1 MKLTAGAKAVRYR
14 VEQFLRALTA
24 QHAVSERRVRKA
36 AELLSPEAQGLFVQ
50 QAPQDQRH
58 ALDVYEM
65 LLDEGY
71 TDGDLLTAALLH
83 DVGKA
88 AVQTPAWQRAIVVLA
103 ERFAPQALGGVLRE
117 GTEDRSG
124 PLAAYVNH
132 AEISARW
139 AEEAGCS
146 ELTVELIRRHEQ
158 PLDTLQ
164 TDRDRLLAALQ
175 AADNAS

>member
-1 MKLTAGAKAVRYR
+1 VKLTAGAKVVRYR

-24 QHAVSERRVRKA
+24 QYAVSERRIRKA
-36 AELLSPEAQGLFVQ
+36 AEVLSPEARSLFAQ

-65 LLDEGY
+65 LLEEGH
-71 TDGDLLTAALLH
+71 TDKDLLAAALLH

-88 AVQTPAWQRAIVVLA
+88 AVQTPAWQRALIVLA
-103 ERFAPQALGGVLRE
+103 ERFAPQASDHVFRE
-117 GTEDRSG
+117 GTDCPSG
-124 PLAAYVNH
+124 PLAVYINH

-139 AEEAGCS
+139 AEQAGCS
-146 ELTVELIRRHEQ
+146 ELTVQLIRRHEQ
-158 PLDTLQ
+158 PFETCR
-164 TDRDRLLAALQ
+164 TDCDRLLTALR